1 VRGKNLRFDVDDK
14 EGRDLHAQ
22 AVVRGDNAIVFDNF
36 DTTNDRV
43 VVSEATNGSKMSLPS
58 RSMWLH
64 FQKLLGRIPFSP
76 LALYDESFE
85 TLSTL
90 NRTCSMDIA
99 EIGNI
104 RELSVKSS
112 EGGLLIYRFNEL
124 DLNPYEIDV
133 VNGDGVVKGRLR
145 TQWKNLTPEV
155 AQSIAFSGVLESRNE
170 AGELSVNYEW
180 KHLLAEVLPVSSDP
194 FTWES
199 MNLAVGKK
207 RILVDNENI
216 ESSGG
221 YWDGKKFSETPISL
235 VRISP
240 SRKVLIWLSVVGLL
254 LGIILMFFKYLR
266 SKGTANYVG

>member
-1 VRGKNLRFDVDDK
+1 
-14 EGRDLHAQ
+14 
-22 AVVRGDNAIVFDNF
+22 
-36 DTTNDRV
+36 
-43 VVSEATNGSKMSLPS
+43 
-58 RSMWLH
+58 
-64 FQKLLGRIPFSP
+64 
-76 LALYDESFE
+76 
-85 TLSTL
+85 
-90 NRTCSMDIA
+90 
-99 EIGNI
+99 
-104 RELSVKSS
+104 
-112 EGGLLIYRFNEL
+112 
-124 DLNPYEIDV
+124 LNPYEIDV